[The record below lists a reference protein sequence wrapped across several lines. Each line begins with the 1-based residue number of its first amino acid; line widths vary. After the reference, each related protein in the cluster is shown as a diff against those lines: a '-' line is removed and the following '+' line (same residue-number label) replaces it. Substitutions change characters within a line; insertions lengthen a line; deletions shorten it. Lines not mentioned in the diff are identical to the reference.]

1 MEDLLSLA
9 NELMKDD
16 NYKKGTYTEIP
27 DGEYKAIIEAITLK
41 ESQSGNQYVGFT
53 LVITDGEFAERK
65 MFVNRFLTEGALRI
79 TVSQIMN
86 LIKTCGYELE
96 GDMFTDFETM
106 VNCLQSLI
114 GQEITVT
121 KKTKGDFSNYTMVGG
136 AE

>member
-16 NYKKGTYTEIP
+16 NYKKTNYTEIP
-27 DGEYKAIIEAITLK
+27 DGTYKAIIESIALK
-41 ESQSGNQYVGFT
+41 ESQTGNTYVNFT
-53 LVITDGEFAERK
+53 LVITDGEFSERK
-65 MFVNRFLTEGALRI
+65 LFVNRFLTEGAIKI

-96 GDMFTDFETM
+96 GDMFTDYETM

-121 KKTKGDFSNYTMVGG
+121 KKTKGDFANYTMVGG